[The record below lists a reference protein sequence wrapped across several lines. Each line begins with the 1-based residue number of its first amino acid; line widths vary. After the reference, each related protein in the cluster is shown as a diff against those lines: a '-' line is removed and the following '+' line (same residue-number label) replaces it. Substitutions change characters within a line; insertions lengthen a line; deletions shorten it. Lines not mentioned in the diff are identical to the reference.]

1 MNGAIGE
8 TLPLALGIAISP
20 IPIIA
25 VILMLL
31 SPKAKGTSIGFL
43 LGWVLGIVVA
53 LVIFILLSG
62 LIPENDPTAAKPIA
76 GSVKIILGGLLL
88 LLAIRQ
94 WRQRPK
100 EGEDE
105 QLPKW
110 MGAIDT
116 MTAGRGFILAFLL
129 AGVNP
134 KNLLLAAS
142 AGVTIGTSPI
152 GPGAIIVALI
162 IFAIIAACTVAIPVI
177 AYLTASERMRAPLE
191 SLRVWLVKHNA
202 AVMSVVL
209 TILSFAV
216 IGKGIAN
223 F

>member
-20 IPIIA
+20 IPVIA

-31 SPKAKGTSIGFL
+31 SPKAKRTSIGFL

-62 LIPENDPTAAKPIA
+62 LIPENDPDEAKPIA
-76 GSVKIILGGLLL
+76 GSVKIVLGGLLL

-100 EGEDE
+100 EGEAE
-105 QLPKW
+105 KLPKW
-110 MGAIDT
+110 MGAIDS
-116 MTAGRGFILAFLL
+116 MTAGRGFVLAFLL

-142 AGVTIGTSPI
+142 AGVTIGTSPA
-152 GPGAIIVALI
+152 GPGGTVVASA

-177 AYLTASERMRAPLE
+177 AYLTASDRMRGPLE
-191 SLRVWLVKHNA
+191 SLRVWLIRHNA
-202 AVMSVVL
+202 AAMSVVL
-209 TILSFAV
+209 SILGFAV